1 MNEFVAIQETNYLI
15 ASQMPEILYIK
26 LLDCEEV
33 LVHGL
38 GKGIV
43 PLLPAKKEYL
53 KIQLANKRHL
63 PVTASGFKV
72 AAAYALTIDKC
83 QVSSCFH

>member
-26 LLDCEEV
+26 LLDYEEV

-43 PLLPAKKEYL
+43 PLSPHKKEYL
-53 KIQLANKRHL
+53 MIQLAN
-63 PVTASGFKV
+63 
-72 AAAYALTIDKC
+72 
-83 QVSSCFH
+83 